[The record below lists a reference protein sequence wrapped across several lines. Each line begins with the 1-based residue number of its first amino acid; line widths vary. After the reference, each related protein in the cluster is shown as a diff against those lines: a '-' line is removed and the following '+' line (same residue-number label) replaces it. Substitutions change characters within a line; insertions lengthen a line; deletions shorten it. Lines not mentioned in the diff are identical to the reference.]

1 MRPLFII
8 ILTGLAFASLSC
20 KAAAKKEAPK
30 VPSATVDI
38 QVLGGW
44 KMGLPGPEENIFQF
58 DKKAPVILGP
68 GSTMVPG
75 DGSVS
80 FIPEQYYYADSLAH
94 ALAKVFQV
102 HSSKWDYNHISMATL
117 FSFAFYTTE
126 APDATLIGVKMDVD
140 ANLSL
145 ESTVIYHQNY
155 SVTHCI
161 PYQPEKNGYP
171 SDATMRQ
178 LYEEALDKF
187 AALFES
193 DPWWRQKVE

>member
-1 MRPLFII
+1 MRFITLMI
-8 ILTGLAFASLSC
+8 VISFASVSLSC
-20 KAAAKKEAPK
+20 QAAVKKENSKLP
-30 VPSATVDI
+30 PATVDL

-102 HSSKWDYNHISMATL
+102 HPSKWDYNHISMATL
-117 FSFAFYTTE
+117 FSFAFYTT
-126 APDATLIGVKMDVD
+126 
-140 ANLSL
+140 
-145 ESTVIYHQNY
+145 
-155 SVTHCI
+155 
-161 PYQPEKNGYP
+161 
-171 SDATMRQ
+171 
-178 LYEEALDKF
+178 
-187 AALFES
+187 
-193 DPWWRQKVE
+193 